1 MKDSIQN
8 LGPGQ
13 GGTEISVSTKLK
25 KDHIILGREGVKEI
39 MDFFYF
45 LEHFF
50 LQPLHS
56 YAQIVCLFTH
66 LPRQSFYITNS
77 ATNTLMMKN
86 VNKLLC

>member
-13 GGTEISVSTKLK
+13 GGAEISVYPKLK
-25 KDHIILGREGVKEI
+25 KDHIILGRGGVKEI
-39 MDFFYF
+39 MAFFYF
-45 LEHFF
+45 LGHFF
-50 LQPLHS
+50 LKPLRS
-56 YAQIVCLFTH
+56 YAQIVCLFKH
-66 LPRQSFYITNS
+66 LPRQSLYITNS